1 MLRKLSLRQQLF
13 ALIVLVA
20 VLSMALA
27 GSILFFSEITRSR
40 EALISEL
47 NSLASLLGDRS
58 SAALVFA
65 DEKTARE
72 NLASLAP
79 LKQIGSACL
88 LDERGHV
95 LASFAAAD
103 APAPVCDTAHPIQ
116 TGFALFE
123 GDRAQVQM
131 PVSTANNLVGAIQ
144 ITSSSSPLA
153 GRLLAQFLSLLGASA
168 GAIGLAIL
176 LALRLQGVVSRPLAQ
191 IRDVANAIVASGD
204 YSLRAPALG
213 RNELGELAEAFNH
226 MLTTI
231 ENQNESL
238 QGYRDHLEEMVA
250 IRTQE
255 LAAAKEAA
263 EAANRAKSVFLS
275 NMSHELRTPMNA
287 ILGFA
292 RLLEREPGMG
302 AESRR
307 QLGIVNRAGQHLLA
321 LINDVLEI
329 SRIEAGRAVTKTAAF
344 GLCEVLSEL
353 TEMVRQRA
361 EEKGLRFSLEQ
372 ERGLPDFVLG
382 DAHQLKQV
390 LINLLGNAVKYTDSG
405 QVCLRVSAAGG
416 EIHFAVADTGA
427 GISRADQEKIFKAF
441 YQTEG
446 GIAKGEG
453 TGLGLTI
460 SREYARLMGGEL
472 TVVSEPGRGSVFSL
486 RVPLTATTAPNEGEM
501 RQRGRVVG
509 LQPGTAAPRVVVA
522 DDNGDNRELVSQL
535 LAGVGFEV
543 HTASDGQQAIEA
555 YQRWQP
561 ALVLMDI
568 RMPVLDGYA
577 ATRRIRQLPGGA
589 AVKIVA
595 LTASVFAEDRTAML
609 DAGCDELVA
618 KPVEEERLFAVL
630 GELLHLEYRY
640 AESAEPP
647 AVVPKQELELSS
659 LSTELLTEL
668 SAAAARLDLEAVRQL
683 LTRIRQTRPG
693 LAASLDDLVK
703 GFRFDKIVALC
714 GAAEAARAHRA
725 GAALAGGGGR

>member
-1 MLRKLSLRQQLF
+1 MLRNLSLRQQLF
-13 ALIVLVA
+13 AVIVLVA

-27 GSILFFSEITRSR
+27 GGMLFFSEITRSR
-40 EALISEL
+40 EALINEL

-65 DEKTARE
+65 DEKTAHE
-72 NLASLAP
+72 NLASLSP

-95 LASFAAAD
+95 LASFSAAD
-103 APAPVCDTAHPIQ
+103 APTPACDTAHPIQ
-116 TGFALFE
+116 TGFALFD

-168 GAIGLAIL
+168 GAIGLAIA

-307 QLGIVNRAGQHLLA
+307 QLGIINRAGQHLLA

-329 SRIEAGRAVTKTAAF
+329 SRIEAGRRVTKTAAF
-344 GLCEVLSEL
+344 GLREVLTEL

-361 EEKGLRFSLEQ
+361 EEKGLSFSLEQ

-382 DAHQLKQV
+382 DAHHLKQV
-390 LINLLGNAVKYTDSG
+390 LINLLGNAVKYTDRG
-405 QVCLRVSAAGG
+405 QVCLRVSAGGG
-416 EIHFAVADTGA
+416 EIRFAVADTGA
-427 GISRADQEKIFKAF
+427 GINRADQEKIFKAF

-460 SREYARLMGGEL
+460 SSEYARLMGGEL

-486 RVPLTATTAPNEGEM
+486 RVPLPATTAPNEREL

-509 LQPGTAAPRVVVA
+509 LQPGTVAPRVLVA

-535 LAGVGFEV
+535 LAAAGFEV
-543 HTASDGQQAIEA
+543 HTAEDGQQAIEA

-568 RMPVLDGYA
+568 RMPVLDGYE

-595 LTASVFAEDRTAML
+595 LTASVFAEDRTAMTE
-609 DAGCDELVA
+609 AGCDELVA

-630 GELLHLEYRY
+630 GELLRLAYRY
-640 AESAEPP
+640 ADSAEPP
-647 AVVPKQELELSS
+647 VAAPKQELELSS
-659 LSTELLTEL
+659 LPPDLLIELE
-668 SAAAARLDLEAVRQL
+668 AAAARLDLEALRQL
-683 LTRIRQTRPG
+683 LTRIRQSQPA

-714 GAAEAARAHRA
+714 DSAEAARAQRT
-725 GAALAGGGGR
+725 GAALEGGRGR